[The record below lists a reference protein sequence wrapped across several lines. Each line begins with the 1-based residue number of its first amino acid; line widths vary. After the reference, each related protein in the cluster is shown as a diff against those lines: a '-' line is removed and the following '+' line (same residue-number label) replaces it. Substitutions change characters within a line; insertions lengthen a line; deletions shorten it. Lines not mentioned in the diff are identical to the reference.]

1 VKVLRVFNNNV
12 VLARDDEGRDVI
24 LTGRG
29 LGYQARPGKDVD
41 PTTVQRTFVPVDGR
55 DPDHLAALLAG
66 IPPEHIQ
73 LVGEALTEVGL
84 DETVLR
90 NPALVIA
97 LADHV
102 SFAVRRLEHGL
113 VLEYPLL
120 GEVKNLYGREYGQ
133 ALALLAAVNT
143 RLEGQLPQQE
153 AVALALHLVNAGF
166 ATGDLSY
173 TYTMTAVIS
182 QLIEVIE
189 QTFDLHLD
197 EGSVSI
203 GRFITHLRYLFV
215 RIQQHQQ
222 LVDQPSVIG
231 TAIEESFPRAAQ
243 CAARLAGIL
252 ELRLGAPLTGDETS
266 YLALHVARVAADQT
280 NPPRKDTSCPPV
292 PSSSPRP

>member
-1 VKVLRVFNNNV
+1 MIILRVFNNNV
-12 VLARDDEGRDVI
+12 VLARDDAGRDVI

-29 LGYQARPGKDVD
+29 LGYQARPGQEVHQSA
-41 PTTVQRTFVPVDGR
+41 VHRTFVPVDGR
-55 DPDHLAALLAG
+55 DPDHLAQLLAA

-73 LVGEALTEVGL
+73 LVGEALAEVGL
-84 DETVLR
+84 EDSVLR
-90 NPALVIA
+90 NPALVVA

-113 VLEYPLL
+113 AVEYPLR

-133 ALALLAAVNT
+133 AVALLAAVNR
-143 RLEGQLPQQE
+143 RLERPLPDAE
-153 AVALALHLVNAGF
+153 AVALALHIVNAGF

-182 QLIEVIE
+182 QLIEVIA
-189 QTFDLHLD
+189 QTFDVALEED
-197 EGSVSI
+197 SVSV

-222 LVDQPSVIG
+222 LLDQPSLIS
-231 TAIEESFPRAAQ
+231 TAIQESFPRACQ
-243 CAARLAGIL
+243 CAQRLAGIV
-252 ELRLGAPLTGDETS
+252 ELRLGSPLTSDETS

-280 NPPRKDTSCPPV
+280 
-292 PSSSPRP
+292 

>member
-1 VKVLRVFNNNV
+1 VCEVKVLRVFNNNV
-12 VLARDDEGRDVI
+12 VLARDGGGRDVI

-29 LGYQARPGKDVD
+29 LGYQARPGREID
-41 PTTVQRTFVPVDGR
+41 PAAVQRTFVPVDGR
-55 DPDHLAALLAG
+55 DPDHLAELLAG

-84 DETVLR
+84 DDSVLK

-113 VLEYPLL
+113 DIEYPLL
-120 GEVKNLYGREYGQ
+120 AEVKHLYGREYVQ
-133 ALALLAAVNT
+133 AVALLAAVNS
-143 RLEGQLPQQE
+143 RLEQKLSDAE

-189 QTFDLHLD
+189 QTFDVRLD
-197 EGSVSI
+197 EGSVSV

-222 LVDQPSVIG
+222 LVDQPSLIS
-231 TAIEESFPRAAQ
+231 TAIQESFPQAAE
-243 CAARLAGIL
+243 CADRLSGIL
-252 ELRLGAPLTGDETS
+252 ELRLGAPLTADEIS
-266 YLALHVARVAADQT
+266 YLALHVARVAADQ
-280 NPPRKDTSCPPV
+280 N
-292 PSSSPRP
+292 